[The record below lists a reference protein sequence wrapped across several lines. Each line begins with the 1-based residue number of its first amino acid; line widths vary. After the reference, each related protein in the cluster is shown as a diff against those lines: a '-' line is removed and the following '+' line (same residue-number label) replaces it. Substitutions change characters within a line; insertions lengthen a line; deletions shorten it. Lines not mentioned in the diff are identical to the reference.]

1 MFFKNANENTVFR
14 LKSLTQSVILGTV
27 IAIFTLELAFIYKL
41 GVEEGIVKDPMQKTG
56 YINIAQ
62 IEISNEITD
71 QTAKNFIEKLEA
83 IRYDDNYEQVLVII
97 NSGGGSPTASD
108 EIANYLVDFQKDKKV
123 TLYVQSIATS
133 GAYYIASSVKPI
145 YANPNAIVGSI
156 GVIMPHYVIADVAH
170 KVGIIEDHIT
180 EGKYKVPV
188 SMFKKAT
195 QEDKAYLSN
204 NLLNPVYENFKAFVA
219 KHRGVSLILL
229 EPYTE
234 GRIFAA
240 SMPEIKGILV
250 DEIINETSLKNKIQ
264 ASLSE
269 EFKVDKKEVVF
280 VNLDTK
286 KKADSFFNVN
296 VNLNADKILESANL
310 RFQ

>member
-1 MFFKNANENTVFR
+1 M
-14 LKSLTQSVILGTV
+14 
-27 IAIFTLELAFIYKL
+27 
-41 GVEEGIVKDPMQKTG
+41 
-56 YINIAQ
+56 
-62 IEISNEITD
+62 
-71 QTAKNFIEKLEA
+71 EA